1 MSIEIFALIFIL
13 FTFAFLLSGI
23 PAGFVL
29 SGNAL
34 LFSLL
39 GSLIGFFDTAFL
51 QAIPN
56 RIFGI
61 MSNQN
66 LLAVPLF
73 IFMFG
78 ISYALKENS
87 HVKIDV
93 LYNSLNKKTQRVIS
107 IAGLVSFILPTAL
120 FIIYISIDM
129 VTQSWVIF
137 EGSSEAGGLN
147 LVFILKSLIPIS
159 GVLIFLQ
166 GISEL
171 IKHIRVSRS

>member
-1 MSIEIFALIFIL
+1 MKQFQKLIDKLTDNIASGLLYILIALI
-13 FTFAFLLSGI
+13 LLVFSTVFFRYVFNMSYI
-23 PAGFVL
+23 IIQEIIMYL
-29 SGNAL
+29 HAL
-34 LFSLL
+34 
-39 GSLIGFFDTAFL
+39 
-51 QAIPN
+51 
-56 RIFGI
+56 
-61 MSNQN
+61 
-66 LLAVPLF
+66 

-93 LYNSLNKKTQRVIS
+93 LYNTLNKRTQRVIS

-129 VTQSWVIF
+129 VTQSWMIL

>member
-1 MSIEIFALIFIL
+1 MKQFQILIDKLTDNIANGLLYILIVLIVLVFSTVFFRYVFNMSYIIIQEIIMYLHAL
-13 FTFAFLLSGI
+13 
-23 PAGFVL
+23 
-29 SGNAL
+29 
-34 LFSLL
+34 
-39 GSLIGFFDTAFL
+39 
-51 QAIPN
+51 
-56 RIFGI
+56 
-61 MSNQN
+61 
-66 LLAVPLF
+66 

-93 LYNSLNKKTQRVIS
+93 LYNTLNKRTQRVIS

-129 VTQSWVIF
+129 TTQSWVIL

>member
-1 MSIEIFALIFIL
+1 MKQFQILIDKLTDNIANGLLYILIVLIVLVFSTVFFRYVFNMSYIIIQEIIMYLHAL
-13 FTFAFLLSGI
+13 
-23 PAGFVL
+23 
-29 SGNAL
+29 
-34 LFSLL
+34 
-39 GSLIGFFDTAFL
+39 
-51 QAIPN
+51 
-56 RIFGI
+56 
-61 MSNQN
+61 
-66 LLAVPLF
+66 

-93 LYNSLNKKTQRVIS
+93 LYNTLNKRTQRVIS

-120 FIIYISIDM
+120 FVIYISIDM

>member
-1 MSIEIFALIFIL
+1 MYLHAL
-13 FTFAFLLSGI
+13 
-23 PAGFVL
+23 
-29 SGNAL
+29 
-34 LFSLL
+34 
-39 GSLIGFFDTAFL
+39 
-51 QAIPN
+51 
-56 RIFGI
+56 
-61 MSNQN
+61 
-66 LLAVPLF
+66 

-93 LYNSLNKKTQRVIS
+93 LYNTLNKRIQRVIS

-120 FIIYISIDM
+120 FVIYISIDM

>member
-1 MSIEIFALIFIL
+1 MKQFQILIDKLTDNIANGLLYVLIVLIVLVFSTVFFRYVFNMSYIIIQEIIMYLHAL
-13 FTFAFLLSGI
+13 
-23 PAGFVL
+23 
-29 SGNAL
+29 
-34 LFSLL
+34 
-39 GSLIGFFDTAFL
+39 
-51 QAIPN
+51 
-56 RIFGI
+56 
-61 MSNQN
+61 
-66 LLAVPLF
+66 

-93 LYNSLNKKTQRVIS
+93 LYNTLNKRIQRVIS

-120 FIIYISIDM
+120 FVIYISIDM

>member
-1 MSIEIFALIFIL
+1 MKQFQILIDKLTDNIANGLLYILIVLIVLVFSTVFFRYVFNMSYIIIQEIIMYLHAL
-13 FTFAFLLSGI
+13 
-23 PAGFVL
+23 
-29 SGNAL
+29 
-34 LFSLL
+34 
-39 GSLIGFFDTAFL
+39 
-51 QAIPN
+51 
-56 RIFGI
+56 
-61 MSNQN
+61 
-66 LLAVPLF
+66 

-87 HVKIDV
+87 HVKIDI
-93 LYNSLNKKTQRVIS
+93 LYNSLNKRTQRVIS

-129 VTQSWVIF
+129 VTQSWMIL

-159 GVLIFLQ
+159 GVLVFLQ

>member
-1 MSIEIFALIFIL
+1 MKQFQILIDKLTDNIANGLLYILIALI
-13 FTFAFLLSGI
+13 LLVFSTVFFRYVFNMSYI
-23 PAGFVL
+23 IIQEIIMYL
-29 SGNAL
+29 HAL
-34 LFSLL
+34 
-39 GSLIGFFDTAFL
+39 
-51 QAIPN
+51 
-56 RIFGI
+56 
-61 MSNQN
+61 
-66 LLAVPLF
+66 

-93 LYNSLNKKTQRVIS
+93 LYNTLNKKAQRVIS

-129 VTQSWVIF
+129 VTQSWMIL

-171 IKHIRVSRS
+171 IKHIRVPRS

>member
-1 MSIEIFALIFIL
+1 MKQFQKLIDKLTDNIASGLLYILIALI
-13 FTFAFLLSGI
+13 LLVFSTVFFRYVFNMSYI
-23 PAGFVL
+23 IIQEIIMYL
-29 SGNAL
+29 HAL
-34 LFSLL
+34 
-39 GSLIGFFDTAFL
+39 
-51 QAIPN
+51 
-56 RIFGI
+56 
-61 MSNQN
+61 
-66 LLAVPLF
+66 

-93 LYNSLNKKTQRVIS
+93 LYNTLNKKAQRVIS

-120 FIIYISIDM
+120 FIIYISINM
-129 VTQSWVIF
+129 FIQSWVIL

>member
-1 MSIEIFALIFIL
+1 MKQFQILIDKLTDNIANGLLYILIVLIVLVFSTVFFRYVFNMSYIIIQEIIMYLHAL
-13 FTFAFLLSGI
+13 
-23 PAGFVL
+23 
-29 SGNAL
+29 
-34 LFSLL
+34 
-39 GSLIGFFDTAFL
+39 
-51 QAIPN
+51 
-56 RIFGI
+56 
-61 MSNQN
+61 
-66 LLAVPLF
+66 

-93 LYNSLNKKTQRVIS
+93 LYNTLNKRTQRVIS

-129 VTQSWVIF
+129 VTQSWMIL
-137 EGSSEAGGLN
+137 EGSSEAGGLD

-159 GVLIFLQ
+159 GILIFLQ

-171 IKHIRVSRS
+171 IKHIRVTRS

>member
-1 MSIEIFALIFIL
+1 MKQFQILIDKLTDNIASGLLYILIALI
-13 FTFAFLLSGI
+13 
-23 PAGFVL
+23 VL
-29 SGNAL
+29 VFSTVFFRYVFNMSYIIIQEIIMYLHAL
-34 LFSLL
+34 
-39 GSLIGFFDTAFL
+39 
-51 QAIPN
+51 
-56 RIFGI
+56 
-61 MSNQN
+61 
-66 LLAVPLF
+66 

-93 LYNSLNKKTQRVIS
+93 LYNTLNKKAQRVIS

-120 FIIYISIDM
+120 FVIYISIDM

>member
-1 MSIEIFALIFIL
+1 MKQFQILIDKLTDNIANGLLYILIALI
-13 FTFAFLLSGI
+13 LLVFSTVFFRYVFNMSYI
-23 PAGFVL
+23 IIQEIIMYL
-29 SGNAL
+29 HAL
-34 LFSLL
+34 
-39 GSLIGFFDTAFL
+39 
-51 QAIPN
+51 
-56 RIFGI
+56 
-61 MSNQN
+61 
-66 LLAVPLF
+66 

-93 LYNSLNKKTQRVIS
+93 LYNTLNKRTQRVIS

-129 VTQSWVIF
+129 VTQSWMIL
-137 EGSSEAGGLN
+137 EGSSEAGGLD

-159 GVLIFLQ
+159 GILIFLQ

-171 IKHIRVSRS
+171 IKHIGVSRS

>member
-1 MSIEIFALIFIL
+1 MKQFQILIDKLTDNIANGLLYILIALI
-13 FTFAFLLSGI
+13 LLVFSTVFFRYVFNMSYI
-23 PAGFVL
+23 IIQEIIMYL
-29 SGNAL
+29 HAL
-34 LFSLL
+34 
-39 GSLIGFFDTAFL
+39 
-51 QAIPN
+51 
-56 RIFGI
+56 
-61 MSNQN
+61 
-66 LLAVPLF
+66 

-93 LYNSLNKKTQRVIS
+93 LYNSLNKRTQSVIS

-129 VTQSWVIF
+129 VTQSWMIL

-159 GVLIFLQ
+159 GILIFLQ

-171 IKHIRVSRS
+171 IKHIRVTRS

>member
-1 MSIEIFALIFIL
+1 MKQFQILIDKLTDNIANGLLYILIALI
-13 FTFAFLLSGI
+13 LLVFSTVFFRYVFNMSYI
-23 PAGFVL
+23 IAQEIIMYL
-29 SGNAL
+29 HAL
-34 LFSLL
+34 
-39 GSLIGFFDTAFL
+39 
-51 QAIPN
+51 
-56 RIFGI
+56 
-61 MSNQN
+61 
-66 LLAVPLF
+66 

-93 LYNSLNKKTQRVIS
+93 LYNTLNKRTQRVIS

-129 VTQSWVIF
+129 VTQSWVIL

>member
-1 MSIEIFALIFIL
+1 MKQFQILIDKLTDNIANGLLYILIVLIVLVFSTVFFRYVFNMSYIIIQEIIMYLHAL
-13 FTFAFLLSGI
+13 
-23 PAGFVL
+23 
-29 SGNAL
+29 
-34 LFSLL
+34 
-39 GSLIGFFDTAFL
+39 
-51 QAIPN
+51 
-56 RIFGI
+56 
-61 MSNQN
+61 
-66 LLAVPLF
+66 

-93 LYNSLNKKTQRVIS
+93 LYNSLNKRAQRVIS

-129 VTQSWVIF
+129 VTQSWVIL

>member
-1 MSIEIFALIFIL
+1 MKQFQILIDKLTDNIANGLLYILIALI
-13 FTFAFLLSGI
+13 LLVFSTVFFRYVFNMSYI
-23 PAGFVL
+23 IIQEIIMYL
-29 SGNAL
+29 HAL
-34 LFSLL
+34 
-39 GSLIGFFDTAFL
+39 
-51 QAIPN
+51 
-56 RIFGI
+56 
-61 MSNQN
+61 
-66 LLAVPLF
+66 

-93 LYNSLNKKTQRVIS
+93 LYNTLNKRTQRVIS

-129 VTQSWVIF
+129 VTQSWMIL

>member
-1 MSIEIFALIFIL
+1 MKQFQILIDKLTDNIANVLLYILIALILLVF
-13 FTFAFLLSGI
+13 FTVFFRYVFNMSYIIIQEIIMYLH
-23 PAGFVL
+23 
-29 SGNAL
+29 AL
-34 LFSLL
+34 
-39 GSLIGFFDTAFL
+39 
-51 QAIPN
+51 
-56 RIFGI
+56 
-61 MSNQN
+61 
-66 LLAVPLF
+66 

-93 LYNSLNKKTQRVIS
+93 LYNTLNKRIQRVIS

-129 VTQSWVIF
+129 VTQSWMIL
-137 EGSSEAGGLN
+137 EGSSEAGGLD

-159 GVLIFLQ
+159 GILIFLQ

>member
-1 MSIEIFALIFIL
+1 MKQFQILIDKLTNNIANGLLYILIVLIVLVFSTVFFRYVFNMSYIIIQEIIMYLHAL
-13 FTFAFLLSGI
+13 
-23 PAGFVL
+23 
-29 SGNAL
+29 
-34 LFSLL
+34 
-39 GSLIGFFDTAFL
+39 
-51 QAIPN
+51 
-56 RIFGI
+56 
-61 MSNQN
+61 
-66 LLAVPLF
+66 

-93 LYNSLNKKTQRVIS
+93 LYNSLNKRTQSVIS

-129 VTQSWVIF
+129 VTQSWMIL

-159 GVLIFLQ
+159 GFLILLQ

>member
-1 MSIEIFALIFIL
+1 
-13 FTFAFLLSGI
+13 
-23 PAGFVL
+23 
-29 SGNAL
+29 
-34 LFSLL
+34 
-39 GSLIGFFDTAFL
+39 
-51 QAIPN
+51 
-56 RIFGI
+56 
-61 MSNQN
+61 
-66 LLAVPLF
+66 
-73 IFMFG
+73 MFG

-93 LYNSLNKKTQRVIS
+93 LYNTLNKKAQRVIS

-129 VTQSWVIF
+129 TTQSWVIL

-159 GVLIFLQ
+159 GFLIFLQ

>member
-1 MSIEIFALIFIL
+1 MKQFQILIDKLTDNIANGLLYILIVLIVLVFSTVFFRYVFNMSYIIIQEIIMYLHAL
-13 FTFAFLLSGI
+13 
-23 PAGFVL
+23 
-29 SGNAL
+29 
-34 LFSLL
+34 
-39 GSLIGFFDTAFL
+39 
-51 QAIPN
+51 
-56 RIFGI
+56 
-61 MSNQN
+61 
-66 LLAVPLF
+66 

-93 LYNSLNKKTQRVIS
+93 LYNSLNKRTQRVIS

-120 FIIYISIDM
+120 FIIYVSIDM
-129 VTQSWVIF
+129 VTQSWMIL

-159 GVLIFLQ
+159 GILIFLQ

-171 IKHIRVSRS
+171 IKHIRDTRS

>member
-1 MSIEIFALIFIL
+1 MKQFQILIDKLTDNIANGLLYILIVLIVLVFSTVFFRYVFNMSYIIIQEIIMYLHAL
-13 FTFAFLLSGI
+13 
-23 PAGFVL
+23 
-29 SGNAL
+29 
-34 LFSLL
+34 
-39 GSLIGFFDTAFL
+39 
-51 QAIPN
+51 
-56 RIFGI
+56 
-61 MSNQN
+61 
-66 LLAVPLF
+66 

-93 LYNSLNKKTQRVIS
+93 LYNSLNKRTQRVIS

-129 VTQSWVIF
+129 VTQSWMIL
-137 EGSSEAGGLN
+137 EGSSEAGGLD

-159 GVLIFLQ
+159 GILIFLQ

-171 IKHIRVSRS
+171 IKHIRVTRS

>member
-1 MSIEIFALIFIL
+1 MKQFQILIDKLTDNIANGLLYILIVLIVLVFSSVFFRYIFNMSYIIVQEIIMYLHAL
-13 FTFAFLLSGI
+13 
-23 PAGFVL
+23 
-29 SGNAL
+29 
-34 LFSLL
+34 
-39 GSLIGFFDTAFL
+39 
-51 QAIPN
+51 
-56 RIFGI
+56 
-61 MSNQN
+61 
-66 LLAVPLF
+66 

-93 LYNSLNKKTQRVIS
+93 LYNTLNKKAQRVIS
-107 IAGLVSFILPTAL
+107 IAGLVSFIVPTAL

-137 EGSSEAGGLN
+137 EGSSEAGGLD

-159 GVLIFLQ
+159 GILIFLQ

-171 IKHIRVSRS
+171 IKHIRVTRS

>member
-1 MSIEIFALIFIL
+1 MKQFQILIDKLTDNIANGLLYILIALI
-13 FTFAFLLSGI
+13 LLVFSTVFFRYVFNMSYI
-23 PAGFVL
+23 IIQEIIMYL
-29 SGNAL
+29 HAL
-34 LFSLL
+34 
-39 GSLIGFFDTAFL
+39 
-51 QAIPN
+51 
-56 RIFGI
+56 
-61 MSNQN
+61 
-66 LLAVPLF
+66 

-93 LYNSLNKKTQRVIS
+93 LYNSLNKRTQRVIS

-129 VTQSWVIF
+129 VTQSWMIL
-137 EGSSEAGGLN
+137 EGSSEAGGLD

>member
-1 MSIEIFALIFIL
+1 MKQFQILIDKLTDNIANGLLYILIVLIVLVFSSVFFRYIFNMSYIIVQEIIMYLHAL
-13 FTFAFLLSGI
+13 
-23 PAGFVL
+23 
-29 SGNAL
+29 
-34 LFSLL
+34 
-39 GSLIGFFDTAFL
+39 
-51 QAIPN
+51 
-56 RIFGI
+56 
-61 MSNQN
+61 
-66 LLAVPLF
+66 

-87 HVKIDV
+87 HVKFDV
-93 LYNSLNKKTQRVIS
+93 FYNTLNKRIQRVIS

-129 VTQSWVIF
+129 VTQSWVIL

>member
-1 MSIEIFALIFIL
+1 MKQFQILIDKLTDNIANGLLYILIALI
-13 FTFAFLLSGI
+13 
-23 PAGFVL
+23 VL
-29 SGNAL
+29 VFYTVFFRYVFNMSYIIIQEIIMYLHAL
-34 LFSLL
+34 
-39 GSLIGFFDTAFL
+39 
-51 QAIPN
+51 
-56 RIFGI
+56 
-61 MSNQN
+61 
-66 LLAVPLF
+66 

-93 LYNSLNKKTQRVIS
+93 LYNTLNKRIQKVIS
-107 IAGLVSFILPTAL
+107 ITGLVSFILPTAL

>member
-1 MSIEIFALIFIL
+1 MKQFQILIDKLTDNIANGLLYILIALI
-13 FTFAFLLSGI
+13 LLVFSTVFFRYVFNMSYI
-23 PAGFVL
+23 IIQEIIMYL
-29 SGNAL
+29 HAL
-34 LFSLL
+34 
-39 GSLIGFFDTAFL
+39 
-51 QAIPN
+51 
-56 RIFGI
+56 
-61 MSNQN
+61 
-66 LLAVPLF
+66 

-93 LYNSLNKKTQRVIS
+93 LYNTLNKRIQRVIS

-129 VTQSWVIF
+129 VTQSWVIL

>member
-1 MSIEIFALIFIL
+1 MKQFQILIDKLTDNIANGLLYILIALI
-13 FTFAFLLSGI
+13 LLVFSTVFFRYVFNMSYI
-23 PAGFVL
+23 IVQEIIMYL
-29 SGNAL
+29 HAL
-34 LFSLL
+34 
-39 GSLIGFFDTAFL
+39 
-51 QAIPN
+51 
-56 RIFGI
+56 
-61 MSNQN
+61 
-66 LLAVPLF
+66 

-93 LYNSLNKKTQRVIS
+93 LYNTLNKRTQRVIS

-120 FIIYISIDM
+120 FIIYISINM
-129 VTQSWVIF
+129 VIQSWVIL

>member
-1 MSIEIFALIFIL
+1 MKQFQILIDKLTDNIANGLLYILIVLIVLVFSTVFFRYVFNMSYIIIQEIIMYLHAL
-13 FTFAFLLSGI
+13 
-23 PAGFVL
+23 
-29 SGNAL
+29 
-34 LFSLL
+34 
-39 GSLIGFFDTAFL
+39 
-51 QAIPN
+51 
-56 RIFGI
+56 
-61 MSNQN
+61 
-66 LLAVPLF
+66 

-93 LYNSLNKKTQRVIS
+93 LYNSLNKRTQRVIS

-120 FIIYISIDM
+120 FIIYVSIDM
-129 VTQSWVIF
+129 VTQSWMIL

-159 GVLIFLQ
+159 GVLVFLQ

>member
-1 MSIEIFALIFIL
+1 MKQFQILIDKLTDNIANGLLYILIALILLVF
-13 FTFAFLLSGI
+13 FTVFFRYVFNMSYIIIQEIIMYLH
-23 PAGFVL
+23 
-29 SGNAL
+29 AL
-34 LFSLL
+34 
-39 GSLIGFFDTAFL
+39 
-51 QAIPN
+51 
-56 RIFGI
+56 
-61 MSNQN
+61 
-66 LLAVPLF
+66 

-93 LYNSLNKKTQRVIS
+93 LYNTLNKRIQRVIS

-129 VTQSWVIF
+129 VTQSWMIL

-159 GVLIFLQ
+159 GVLVFLQ

>member
-1 MSIEIFALIFIL
+1 MKQFQILIDKLTDNIANGLLYILIALI
-13 FTFAFLLSGI
+13 LLVFSTVFFRYVFNMSYI
-23 PAGFVL
+23 IIQEIIMYL
-29 SGNAL
+29 HAL
-34 LFSLL
+34 
-39 GSLIGFFDTAFL
+39 
-51 QAIPN
+51 
-56 RIFGI
+56 
-61 MSNQN
+61 
-66 LLAVPLF
+66 

-93 LYNSLNKKTQRVIS
+93 LYNTLNKKAQRVIS

-129 VTQSWVIF
+129 TTQSWVIL

>member
-1 MSIEIFALIFIL
+1 MKQFQILIDKLTDNIANGLLYILIVLIVLVFSTVFFRYVFNMSYIIIQEIIMYLHAL
-13 FTFAFLLSGI
+13 
-23 PAGFVL
+23 
-29 SGNAL
+29 
-34 LFSLL
+34 
-39 GSLIGFFDTAFL
+39 
-51 QAIPN
+51 
-56 RIFGI
+56 
-61 MSNQN
+61 
-66 LLAVPLF
+66 

-93 LYNSLNKKTQRVIS
+93 LYNSLNKRTQRVIS

-120 FIIYISIDM
+120 FVIYISIDM

>member
-1 MSIEIFALIFIL
+1 MKQFQILIDKLTDNIANGLLYILIVLIVLVFSTVFFRYVFNMSYIIIQEIIMYLHAL
-13 FTFAFLLSGI
+13 
-23 PAGFVL
+23 
-29 SGNAL
+29 
-34 LFSLL
+34 
-39 GSLIGFFDTAFL
+39 
-51 QAIPN
+51 
-56 RIFGI
+56 
-61 MSNQN
+61 
-66 LLAVPLF
+66 

-93 LYNSLNKKTQRVIS
+93 LYNSLNKRTQSVIS

-129 VTQSWVIF
+129 VTQSWMIL
-137 EGSSEAGGLN
+137 EGSSEAGGLD